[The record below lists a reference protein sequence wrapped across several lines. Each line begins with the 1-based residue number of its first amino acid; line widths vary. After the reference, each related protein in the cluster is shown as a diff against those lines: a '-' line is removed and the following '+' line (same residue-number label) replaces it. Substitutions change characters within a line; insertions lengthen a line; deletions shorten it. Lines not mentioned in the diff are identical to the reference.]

1 MSPLSKV
8 RLRVKPFAGRS
19 TAQFG
24 GRQNTEPHEIARTE
38 EEEEGHGVDGLIRQS

>member
-19 TAQFG
+19 TAPTG
-24 GRQNTEPHEIARTE
+24 VGRETELREFVRTE
-38 EEEEGHGVDGLIRQS
+38 REERHGVDGLIRQS

>member
-24 GRQNTEPHEIARTE
+24 GRQDTELREFVSTE
-38 EEEEGHGVDGLIRQS
+38 REEGHGVDGLIRQS